1 MHDSY
6 TLGYY
11 YKINTMCLLKTISLN
26 RTLDTN
32 FVLCDCFTCLQNDVE
47 IPIPHYFV
55 CERAKAL
62 KEREKLLGQILAKLG
77 PQDTGQVSCICEQ
90 HFCSLVEITVFR

>member
-1 MHDSY
+1 MY
-6 TLGYY
+6 
-11 YKINTMCLLKTISLN
+11 LLKTISLN

-77 PQDTGQVSCICEQ
+77 PQDTGQVSCICDSILVHCLRSQ
-90 HFCSLVEITVFR
+90 CSDEGLLSALRVTYI